1 MTREDVIPEAPDFF
15 AAANAARAAFE
26 DRVLRYWAFGLNGPE
41 FSRMMASARHW
52 ARVDGLTADDVIDC
66 FRPDAP

>member
-1 MTREDVIPEAPDFF
+1 MTRDNAIPEAPDFYE
-15 AAANAARAAFE
+15 AANAARATFAALVTE
-26 DRVLRYWAFGLNGPE
+26 YWDTGLSGPQ